1 MRLEARQLTLAYGR
15 RRVLHAL
22 SLAAQPGRILVLVGP
37 NGAGKS
43 TLLRALAR
51 VLRPQGGSVLLE
63 GRSVWAMA
71 PRAVARA
78 VGFVPQGEQPAWDLS
93 VEEVVALGRLPH
105 RSGWWAPSQAP
116 DRAAVEAA
124 LAACQLGHLRHRPV
138 AQLSGGEQRRVA
150 LARLLAQQPRALLLD
165 EPTAHLDLGHAAR
178 LLQLIRR
185 LAHQQGLTVVATL
198 HDLNQAAML
207 ADCVGLITEGRLA
220 GLGPPSEV
228 LTPQRLKA
236 VFGVTCQVV
245 AHPAL
250 RTPVV
255 VPLWDGYGPGEG

>member
-15 RRVLHAL
+15 RQVVHAL
-22 SLAAQPGRILVLVGP
+22 SLAAEPGQVLVLAGP

-43 TLLRALAR
+43 TLLRSLAR
-51 VLRPQGGSVLLE
+51 VLPPQGGTVLLD
-63 GRSVWAMA
+63 GRSLWAM
-71 PRAVARA
+71 PVRAAAQA
-78 VGFVPQGEQPAWDLS
+78 VGLVPQGEQPVWELS

-105 RSGWWAPSQAP
+105 RPRWWTGGRAA

-124 LAACQLGHLRHRPV
+124 LAACQLEPLRHRPL

-150 LARLLAQQPRALLLD
+150 LARLLAQQPQVLLLD

-198 HDLNQAAML
+198 HDLNQAAMV
-207 ADCVGLITEGRLA
+207 ADRVGLLARGRLV
-220 GLGPPSEV
+220 GLGPPAQV
-228 LTPQRLKA
+228 LTPQRIEA
-236 VFGVTCQVV
+236 VFGVACQVV
-245 AHPAL
+245 SHPAL
-250 RTPVV
+250 PAPVV
-255 VPLWDGYGPGEG
+255 VPLWEGTRSGEG